1 MVVHVWICART
12 WDAGYTHIHET
23 HETDIDHPL
32 PLCVFLSHTHKL
44 THTQT
49 QTHTNSDTH
58 TPRPSCVCLHIRAQN
73 LSETGRPCTLKLP
86 VLPRGGVGGRSVLI
100 S

>member
-44 THTQT
+44 THT
-49 QTHTNSDTH
+49 HILLVL
-58 TPRPSCVCLHIRAQN
+58 PVCVCTFA
-73 LSETGRPCTLKLP
+73 LKT
-86 VLPRGGVGGRSVLI
+86 
-100 S
+100 